1 MKIGPQ
7 SSRQTR
13 ISTATPD
20 QIVVR
25 GKDLCED
32 LIGKISFTEHVWLLV
47 SGSMPSQAQ
56 KRALDAAL
64 VAIAEHGLVPSVQ
77 VSRMTFAA
85 APEAVQGAVAAG
97 LLGCGSVILG
107 AAEDAGAFLKA
118 CIDAGGDR
126 REAIRAEVSRLR
138 SEKKAIPGYGH
149 PYHKSHDP
157 RSGRLIAVARE
168 IGVFGECFET
178 ALLAEEVI
186 EEVLGRNLVLNVS
199 GAIPSLLLDAGY
211 PLLAM
216 KGVPI
221 LARTA
226 SLIAHILEERQDT
239 IGFALSEAAEEVI
252 TYAGEVPEGFRGA
265 GAGE

>member
-32 LIGKISFTEHVWLLV
+32 LIGQITFTDHVWLLV
-47 SGSMPSQAQ
+47 TGQLPTQPQ
-56 KRALDAAL
+56 RRALDAAL

-77 VSRMTFAA
+77 ASRMTLAA

-107 AAEDAGAFLKA
+107 AAEDAGRFLQA

-126 REAIRAEVSRLR
+126 REAIRSEVTRLR

-168 IGVFGECFET
+168 IGVFGPYFET

-186 EEVLGRNLVLNVS
+186 PEVVGRDLVLNVS

-226 SLIAHILEERQDT
+226 SLIAHLLEERQDP
-239 IGFALSEAAEEVI
+239 IGFALTEAGAEVI
-252 TYAGEVPEGFRGA
+252 SYAGEVPENLVPSK
-265 GAGE
+265 AGE